1 MRERTWKCRHCEER
15 YTYTEQLP
23 YTIRYPY
30 GEEIFLCQECY
41 SRAMQYIDGKLYED
55 EASKSFVTRLEVKMD
70 KIIPREE
77 QEKIVPRAVAEKLVE
92 ELVKKKILKFNKI
105 DKEFARYELMEKSN
119 PEKAQAAYLLMK
131 DSERYGQDVWIA
143 EVEIKTRNL
152 KKPRNKYISV
162 EFEDGDMK
170 IRKE

>member
-30 GEEIFLCQECY
+30 GEEMFLCQECY

-55 EASKSFVTRLEVKMD
+55 GASKSFVTRIEVKMD

-77 QEKIVPRAVAEKLVE
+77 QEKIVPLAVAEEFVK

-105 DKEFARYELMEKSN
+105 DKDFARYELMEKSN
-119 PEKAQAAYLLMK
+119 PQKAQEAYQLMK
-131 DSERYGQDVWIA
+131 DSERYGQDVWVA

-152 KKPRNKYISV
+152 KKPRNKNIYV
-162 EFEDGDMK
+162 DFNDMTV
-170 IRKE
+170 RRE

>member
-23 YTIRYPY
+23 FTIRYPY

-55 EASKSFVTRLEVKMD
+55 EESKSFVARIEIKVD
-70 KIIPREE
+70 NFIPQEE
-77 QEKIVPRAVAEKLVE
+77 QEKIVPLAVAEE
-92 ELVKKKILKFNKI
+92 FVKKLIEKKVLKFNKV
-105 DKEFARYELMEKSN
+105 DLDFARYELMEKN
-119 PEKAQAAYLLMK
+119 NLYKAKEAYRLME
-131 DSERYGQDVWIA
+131 DSKKYGQDVWVT

-152 KKPRNKYISV
+152 KKPRNKNIYV
-162 EFEDGDMK
+162 DFDDMTV
-170 IRKE
+170 RKG